1 MSAELAQDSVN
12 EEVSNINKSSNET
25 ESKSREVSPKL
36 IVGGKKYG
44 RRSRPQ
50 SAAPFDSSQSDSE
63 DDSKTEHSRSRNSQR
78 VSVSDCTRFDC
89 RN

>member
-1 MSAELAQDSVN
+1 MSADTTQESSFN
-12 EEVSNINKSSNET
+12 EEVNDINKNKNES

-50 SAAPFDSSQSDSE
+50 SAASFDSSQSDSE
-63 DDSKTEHSRSRNSQR
+63 EDSKATDRSRSRNSQR
-78 VSVSDCTRFDC
+78 VSVHCFAI
-89 RN
+89 

>member
-1 MSAELAQDSVN
+1 MSAELAQESVN
-12 EEVSNINKSSNET
+12 KEVSDINKCSNET

-63 DDSKTEHSRSRNSQR
+63 DDSKAEKSRSRNSQR
-78 VSVSDCTRFDC
+78 VSVSDCTRFNC